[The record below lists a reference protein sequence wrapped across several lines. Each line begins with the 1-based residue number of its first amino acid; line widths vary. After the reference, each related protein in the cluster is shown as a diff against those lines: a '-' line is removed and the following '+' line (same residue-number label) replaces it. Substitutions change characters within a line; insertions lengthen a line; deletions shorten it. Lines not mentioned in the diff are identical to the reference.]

1 MQRCV
6 AILGLAIAMSSQL
19 SAVCLQP
26 LPRLVCAEYFRSK
39 AVVVA
44 NLAGLTKVKDSCGDV
59 TGTYYSMTV
68 ERSLR
73 GDVPR
78 LFRIYEANDSGRA
91 DFIWE
96 IGESYLLFLR
106 EQTPTEGWVIDGCGN
121 SGPTELRSK
130 AIQAIQTIDLNSI
143 HATIQG
149 AIGGRSSS
157 FPLAGVQVEVRG
169 SDGIKTAQ
177 TARDGSFEVEVTP
190 GKYQVRALSTGKAF
204 VASDLSYDDPDN
216 LALQNGGCA
225 QVQFV
230 ESGQK

>member
-44 NLAGLTKVKDSCGDV
+44 NLAGLTKVKDSYGDV

-149 AIGGRSSS
+149 AIGVRSSS

-177 TARDGSFEVEVTP
+177 T
-190 GKYQVRALSTGKAF
+190 
-204 VASDLSYDDPDN
+204 
-216 LALQNGGCA
+216 
-225 QVQFV
+225 
-230 ESGQK
+230 

>member
-1 MQRCV
+1 
-6 AILGLAIAMSSQL
+6 MSSQL

-44 NLAGLTKVKDSCGDV
+44 NLAGLTKVKDSYGEV

-73 GDVPR
+73 GDIPR
-78 LFRIYEANDSGRA
+78 LFRIYQANDSGRA

-96 IGESYLLFLR
+96 IGESYLLFLL
-106 EQTPTEGWVIDGCGN
+106 EQTPNEGWVIDGCGN

-130 AIQAIQTIDLNSI
+130 AIQAIE
-143 HATIQG
+143 ATGPTSTGAKIQG
-149 AIGGRSSS
+149 AVGGRSSS

-169 SDGIKTAQ
+169 PEGMKTAQ
-177 TARDGSFEVEVTP
+177 TGRDGTFEMQVTP
-190 GKYQVRALSTGKAF
+190 GKYQVRALSAGKTF
-204 VASDLSYDDPDN
+204 VAADLSYDDPEN
-216 LALQNGGCA
+216 LALQNGACA

-230 ESGQK
+230 ESGQDR

>member
-1 MQRCV
+1 MFRRV
-6 AILGLAIAMSSQL
+6 AVLITTVVSSLQVA
-19 SAVCLQP
+19 AVCLQP

-44 NLAGLTKVKDSCGDV
+44 NLAGLTKVKDSYGDV

-68 ERSLR
+68 ERNLR

-96 IGESYLLFLR
+96 IGESYLLLLL
-106 EQTPTEGWVIDGCGN
+106 EQPSDQGWVIDGCGN
-121 SGPTELRSK
+121 SGPLEFRGK
-130 AIQAIQTIDLNSI
+130 AIQQIDAISPTSTD
-143 HATIQG
+143 AKIQG
-149 AIGGRSSS
+149 AVGGRSSS

-169 SDGIKTAQ
+169 SEGVKTAQ
-177 TARDGSFEVEVTP
+177 TGRDGTFEMQVTP
-190 GKYQVRALSTGKAF
+190 GKYEVRALSTGKTF
-204 VASDLSYDDPDN
+204 VPDELSYDDPGN

-225 QVQFV
+225 QV
-230 ESGQK
+230 